1 MSKDLQKM
9 GSSDALVPDGARAEA
24 PVPTVPQMLFA
35 VLQKD
40 VTADNVAAVE
50 ALAKLYERME
60 DRDAEKAFA
69 RAFVSLQAEMPK
81 VKATKAIPSND
92 GSVRSR
98 FAPYEEIMEQVGP
111 LLSKHGFTV
120 SFTTDFDGNR
130 IVKTCELQHDGGHKR
145 LFKFA
150 ARIGSGPPKA
160 SEAQAD
166 GAASTFAK
174 RYALCEA
181 LNIVVDL
188 DTDARAEGGTITKE
202 QADELAHRVQMTD
215 SNKDAFLKYAGAK
228 TYGEIS
234 AAKYG
239 ILDEFLARKEQR
251 GK

>member
-1 MSKDLQKM
+1 MSKDLQVQP
-9 GSSDALVPDGARAEA
+9 SQALA
-24 PVPTVPQMLFA
+24 PPAPRVPTVPEMLYA

-40 VTADNVAAVE
+40 VTVENVAAVE
-50 ALAKLYERME
+50 SLTKLYERME

-81 VKATKAIPSND
+81 VKATKVIPSND

-111 LLSKHGFTV
+111 LLLKHGFTV
-120 SFTTDFDGNR
+120 SFTTKYDGPR
-130 IVKTCELQHDGGHKR
+130 IVKSCWLQHVDGHKR
-145 LFKFA
+145 EYPFA

-188 DTDARAEGGTITKE
+188 DTDARAEGGTITAD
-202 QADELAHRVQMTD
+202 QAFELERRVAE
-215 SNKDAFLKYAGAK
+215 SNSDKAKFLKFAGAA
-228 TYGEIS
+228 TYSEIAES
-234 AAKYG
+234 KYA
-239 ILDEFLARKEQR
+239 ILDEFLRRKEQ
-251 GK
+251 GQP